1 MECHICSSPTSLF
14 DKAQVLHKYEVQYY
28 QCDCCD
34 FIQTENP
41 YWLDEAYSE
50 AITKSDLGLVSRN
63 IALSRISKVIIQS
76 FFNRNAKFVD
86 YGGGYGMLVR
96 MMRDF
101 GFDFYRSDKFCDN
114 LFAVGFDADREGT
127 GQYELVTAFEVFEHL
142 VNPLLEIEHMLQFSK
157 NILFTTSLLPPTKPK
172 LNEWW
177 YFGLEHGQHIAFYT
191 PKALAKIAD
200 KFHLNLYSNGDS
212 LHLLTEKKVPPPCFN
227 LMSRD
232 KVSRILHLFFWRQSL
247 LAKDYSHVTGKMLN

>member
-14 DKAQVLHKYEVQYY
+14 GKAQLLHKYEVQYY
-28 QCDCCD
+28 QCECCG
-34 FIQTENP
+34 FIQTEKP

-76 FFNRNAKFVD
+76 FFNRNAKFLD

-114 LFAVGFDADREGT
+114 LLAAGFDADREGLD
-127 GQYELVTAFEVFEHL
+127 QYELVTAFEVFEHL

-157 NILFTTSLLPPTKPK
+157 NILFTTLLLPATQPKPS
-172 LNEWW
+172 EWW

-191 PKALAKIAD
+191 PKSLAKIAE
-200 KFHLNLYSNGDS
+200 KFHLNIYSNGDS
-212 LHLLTEKKVPPPCFN
+212 LHLLTEKKVSPLCFN

-232 KVSRILHLFFWRQSL
+232 KVSQILHLFFWRKSL
-247 LAKDYSHVTGKMLN
+247 LAKDYSRVTGKMLN